1 MNVEMSWTMVRVSD
15 VFLKYVCITDYVRGV
30 VVVAMQST
38 HSKCNCNLIDIDLG
52 FSNQYKNAEI

>member
-1 MNVEMSWTMVRVSD
+1 MSWTMVPVSD
-15 VFLKYVCITDYVRGV
+15 VFLKYACITDYVRGV

-38 HSKCNCNLIDIDLG
+38 HSKCNGNLIDIDLG